1 VRIITNPVGKY
12 LDTTNIDTVRA
23 DLIFLS
29 ELLRSTQSPKLRI
42 RFAIGEAKT
51 TQEIHCCP
59 S

>member
-1 VRIITNPVGKY
+1 VRIVTNPFGEY
-12 LDTTNIDTVRA
+12 LDTTNIDTARV

-29 ELLRSTQSPKLRI
+29 ELLRSTQSPELRI
-42 RFAIGEAKT
+42 RFTIGEAKT